1 MNNTIPLEYGKYYH
15 VYNRGINGCE
25 LFREKTN
32 YEHFLRLFEKYIPF
46 IADTYAWVLMGNHF
60 HFLIKIKEGNEIG
73 LIPLKSKPPPR
84 HKAADRVVNKITE
97 TPSDVEN
104 PDGGLKIRKYK
115 PSNQLSHL
123 FNSYTQAFNKKY
135 NRTGS
140 LFESPFHRKEI
151 KNENYFKY
159 LIYYIHHNPVH
170 HGFTEDMIE
179 YPWSS
184 YLTVL
189 SPKKTQLKRQEVIEW
204 FDDKENFKY
213 FHKQQHK
220 LDNIK
225 NLLIDS

>member
-1 MNNTIPLEYGKYYH
+1 
-15 VYNRGINGCE
+15 
-25 LFREKTN
+25 
-32 YEHFLRLFEKYIPF
+32 
-46 IADTYAWVLMGNHF
+46 MGNHF
-60 HFLIKIKEGNEIG
+60 HLLVRIKEEEEIG
-73 LIPLKSKPPPR
+73 LIPLKNKPLSG
-84 HKAADRVVNKITE
+84 HKTSDRVGVKE
-97 TPSDVEN
+97 ARTPLAVKN
-104 PDGGLKIRKYK
+104 PDGGLKNRKYK
-115 PSNQLSHL
+115 PPSQFSHL

-151 KNENYFKY
+151 TNENYFKY
-159 LIYYIHHNPVH
+159 MVYYIHHNPIH

-189 SPKKTQLKRQEVIEW
+189 SPKKTQLKRQEIIEW

-213 FHKQQHK
+213 FHNQQHE

-225 NLLIDS
+225 QLLIDG